1 MSAAP
6 ETKHR
11 HPHVYDANVRSP
23 ALDGAPPVAPNL
35 ARAPEVQKIH
45 ANFLE
50 TLVFKGLASPLALLL
65 VVVQGRYLH
74 TSGRGSFILVVLSV
88 TLLTRLL
95 GQLGYAVTN
104 RMQAHGADVRRL
116 VQASFAIGVVL
127 GVVGTAAIVAWGA
140 TTGGVGVEVAVV
152 AALALVPN
160 VVWQCICGIL
170 LGLGRV
176 RLWNV
181 IQTLPPVLTLLGVL
195 VFVVWLDE
203 GVLGAV
209 IAWTLAHALTAVFA
223 LVTTRNIWVPLPL
236 RDLIELF
243 NRRLAELALTMGAV
257 QVVNL
262 LSYRIEL
269 IVLQRSRGVAAVGV
283 YSIAVQTAEM
293 LWLIGGALATA
304 ITPIAVADD
313 EKQAAGAISRAA
325 LKSLAYTAAVA
336 VLVGIFAPYAFGPLL
351 GDAFSGAGTPLRLLL
366 PGTVLYAPVTTLVVY
381 LSVRRGRPRLSL
393 AVSIVGLVATLV
405 AAVVL
410 IPRYGASGA
419 AAASAIGYA
428 VGGALAWYL
437 FVRLARS
444 PDPSPEP
451 PKTARA
457 AEAHP

>member
-1 MSAAP
+1 
-6 ETKHR
+6 
-11 HPHVYDANVRSP
+11 V
-23 ALDGAPPVAPNL
+23 
-35 ARAPEVQKIH
+35 
-45 ANFLE
+45 
-50 TLVFKGLASPLALLL
+50 
-65 VVVQGRYLH
+65 
-74 TSGRGSFILVVLSV
+74 LVVLSV

-104 RMQAHGADVRRL
+104 RMQAHDADIRRL

-127 GVVGTAAIVAWGA
+127 GVTGTAAIVAWGA
-140 TTGGVGVEVAVV
+140 ATGGVGVTVAVV

-160 VVWQCICGIL
+160 VVWQSICGIL

-195 VFVVWLDE
+195 VLVVGLDQ

-209 IAWTLAHALTAVFA
+209 LAWTIAHALTAVFA
-223 LVTTRNIWVPLPL
+223 LVATRNVWVPMPL
-236 RDLIELF
+236 RDLLELF

-269 IVLQRSRGVAAVGV
+269 IVLQRSRGVGEVGV

-293 LWLIGGALATA
+293 LWLIGGALTTA

-313 EKQAAGAISRAA
+313 ERQAASAISRAA
-325 LKSLAYTAAVA
+325 VKSLAYTAVVGVA
-336 VLVGIFAPYAFGPLL
+336 VGIFAPYAFAPLL
-351 GDAFSGAGTPLRLLL
+351 GEAFSGAGTPLRLLL
-366 PGTVLYAPVTTLVVY
+366 PGIVLYAPVTTLVVY

-393 AVSIVGLVATLV
+393 AVSVVGLVATLV
-405 AAVVL
+405 AALVL

-419 AAASAIGYA
+419 AAASAMGYA
-428 VGGALAWYL
+428 VGGGLAWLL
-437 FVRLARS
+437 FVRLART
-444 PDPSPEP
+444 PDLVAQP
-451 PKTARA
+451 A
-457 AEAHP
+457 ADHP

>member
-1 MSAAP
+1 VS

-11 HPHVYDANVRSP
+11 HPQVYDANVRSP
-23 ALDGAPPVAPNL
+23 AIDGAPPVAPNL
-35 ARAPEVQKIH
+35 ARAPEVQKVH

-50 TLVFKGLASPLALLL
+50 TLVFKGLSSPLALVL
-65 VVVQGRYLH
+65 VVIQGRYLH
-74 TSGRGSFILVVLSV
+74 TSGRGSFVLVVLCV

-104 RMQAHGADVRRL
+104 RMQAHGAQIRQL
-116 VQASFAIGVVL
+116 VQAAFAIGVVL
-127 GVVGTAAIVAWGA
+127 GVTGTAAIVAWGA
-140 TTGGVGVEVAVV
+140 ASPGVGVTVAVV

-195 VFVVWLDE
+195 VLVVALDQ

-209 IAWTLAHALTAVFA
+209 LAWTIAHALTAVFA
-223 LVTTRNIWVPLPL
+223 LVATRNVWIPLPL
-236 RDLIELF
+236 RRLLELF

-257 QVVNL
+257 QVLNL

-293 LWLIGGALATA
+293 LWLIGGALTTA

-313 EKQAAGAISRAA
+313 ERQATAIISRTSVKA
-325 LKSLAYTAAVA
+325 LVYTAVVA
-336 VLVGIFAPYAFGPLL
+336 VVVGITAPYAFGPLL
-351 GDAFSGAGTPLRLLL
+351 GPAFAGAGTPLRLLL
-366 PGTVLYAPVTTLVVY
+366 PGIVLYAPVTTLVVY

-393 AVSIVGLVATLV
+393 AVSVVGLIATL
-405 AAVVL
+405 AAALVL
-410 IPRYGASGA
+410 IPSYGASGA
-419 AAASAIGYA
+419 AAASAVGYA
-428 VGGALAWYL
+428 VGGALAWL
-437 FVRLARS
+437 FFVRLTREPPVQVAAARS
-444 PDPSPEP
+444 P
-451 PKTARA
+451 A
-457 AEAHP
+457 

>member
-1 MSAAP
+1 MNSAP
-6 ETKHR
+6 QTKHR
-11 HPHVYDANVRSP
+11 HPQVYDANVRSP
-23 ALDGAPPVAPNL
+23 AIDGAPPVAPNL
-35 ARAPEVQKIH
+35 ARAPEVQKVH
-45 ANFLE
+45 SNFLE
-50 TLVFKGLASPLALLL
+50 TLVFKGLSSPLALVL
-65 VVVQGRYLH
+65 VVIQGRYLH
-74 TSGRGSFILVVLSV
+74 TSGRGSFVLVVLSV

-104 RMQAHGADVRRL
+104 RMHEKGVDLRRL

-127 GVVGTAAIVAWGA
+127 GVAGTAAIVAWGA
-140 TTGGVGVEVAVV
+140 TAGGVGVSVAVV

-195 VFVVWLDE
+195 VFVVALDE

-209 IAWTLAHALTAVFA
+209 LAWTIAHALTAAFA
-223 LVTTRNIWVPLPL
+223 LVATRNVWVPLPFREL
-236 RDLIELF
+236 LALF

-293 LWLIGGALATA
+293 LWLIGGSLTTA
-304 ITPIAVADD
+304 VTPLAVADD
-313 EKQAAGAISRAA
+313 EPLAAATISRTSVRA
-325 LKSLAYTAAVA
+325 LVYTAAVA
-336 VLVGIFAPYAFGPLL
+336 VVVGIAAPYAFGPLL
-351 GDAFSGAGTPLRLLL
+351 GEAFEGAGTPLRLLL
-366 PGTVLYAPVTTLVVY
+366 PGIVLYAPVTTLVVY

-393 AVSIVGLVATLV
+393 AVSLVGLVATLV
-405 AAVVL
+405 ASLVL
-410 IPRYGASGA
+410 IPRFGASGA
-419 AAASAIGYA
+419 AAASAVGYA
-428 VGGALAWYL
+428 VGAALAWLL
-437 FVRLARS
+437 FVRLVRTPQLA
-444 PDPSPEP
+444 PA
-451 PKTARA
+451 T
-457 AEAHP
+457 